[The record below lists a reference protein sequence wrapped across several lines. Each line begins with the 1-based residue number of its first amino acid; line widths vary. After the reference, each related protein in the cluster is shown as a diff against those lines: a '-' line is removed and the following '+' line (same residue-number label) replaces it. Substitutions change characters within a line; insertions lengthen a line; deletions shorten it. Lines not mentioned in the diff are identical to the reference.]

1 MPPPIGPIASQ
12 YNVDA
17 AKESETLQAVWWM
30 MCIRYG
36 EPLQQRNS
44 EKTEEIGKESGLS
57 FPTSLPTVS
66 SSLQVSSLTSRP
78 LSFDSQ

>member
-44 EKTEEIGKESGLS
+44 EKTDSNKL
-57 FPTSLPTVS
+57 TRSL
-66 SSLQVSSLTSRP
+66 
-78 LSFDSQ
+78 